1 VRVAAIVW
9 TTTSWLFSHITMN
22 WRGRPL
28 TSHEVVVQTIAATR
42 TSRGLHVE
50 AVLDPGDYPTGIAI
64 SKERFAA
71 LPLERHAV
79 HGAWNYTL
87 RPAAD
92 IPAVSEGTTSQH
104 SSTAR
109 RRLEMLARLNDE
121 RLTGMTSA
129 ALARLCAALLAVT
142 LLDAGC
148 PLFRQ
153 PAPSSVTASS
163 AAAGPGEPPGTS
175 APGRCSTTRHG
186 CCSLSST
193 SGRSAP

>member
-1 VRVAAIVW
+1 
-9 TTTSWLFSHITMN
+9 MN

-50 AVLDPGDYPTGIAI
+50 AVLDPGDYPIGVAI

-71 LPLERHAV
+71 LPLERHAT

-87 RPAAD
+87 HPAAGT
-92 IPAVSEGTTSQH
+92 PSVSEGTAGQR
-104 SSTAR
+104 SSPAHR
-109 RRLEMLARLNDE
+109 RQEMLAKLNDE
-121 RLTGMTSA
+121 RLTGMTSPDSPA
-129 ALARLCAALLAVT
+129 CA
-142 LLDAGC
+142 
-148 PLFRQ
+148 PRWPRFRQ

-175 APGRCSTTRHG
+175 APGRCSTTRRG
-186 CCSLSST
+186 CCSPSST